1 VSDLELCF
9 RSALE
14 LASDIRIK
22 TVSPVEVIE
31 NALQL

>member
-1 VSDLELCF
+1 MTDLDLCF
-9 RSALE
+9 RSAFE
-14 LASDIRIK
+14 LASDIRTK

>member
-1 VSDLELCF
+1 MTDLDLCF

-14 LASDIRIK
+14 LASDIRTK
-22 TVSPVEVIE
+22 TVSPVEVIK